1 MTGQTWS
8 ATLKLRILIDT
19 NREPE
24 NFLKTNAFYDSK
36 IVGKCPTVVVEDWSS
51 REIENVIT

>member
-1 MTGQTWS
+1 MRLLDPMSIT
-8 ATLKLRILIDT
+8 LRILIDT

-36 IVGKCPTVVVEDWSS
+36 IVGKCPGAKGPYDHVVV
-51 REIENVIT
+51 R